1 MTEACI
7 DQLRAENARLKCD
20 NENLIQENETLT
32 ACLLHARERAEY
44 YEDLVAAYVPNRN
57 LFFLMQEGYGQRL

>member
-1 MTEACI
+1 MRQRKSDSGERNADRLPVACP
-7 DQLRAENARLKCD
+7 R
-20 NENLIQENETLT
+20 T
-32 ACLLHARERAEY
+32 AEY

>member
-20 NENLIQENETLT
+20 NENLIQENET
-32 ACLLHARERAEY
+32 AIC
-44 YEDLVAAYVPNRN
+44 
-57 LFFLMQEGYGQRL
+57 FF